1 MFCLKFITSLFVLC
15 ILCVQYSVA
24 QDTDSTAIKKLQQEN
39 EARKQ
44 QVQQLNKEVTELKAA
59 LKKQQQQGFDKFM
72 LSSNFLDAAI
82 SSTNSLQTLVLKE
95 SYRNKIVSLN
105 NPTSNELGFN
115 LELEIQNALKPIM
128 DKTSKTNAGKLS
140 GVVSSVM
147 QTGKTGASL
156 FPAGNVFT
164 SLISMVGGVT
174 VQEKKVEK
182 EDLDNF
188 IRSIEKY
195 FSQYQKLHTANL
207 RFNSDMEK
215 LKARIK
221 LLQDD
226 IKLQLQDLIVTL
238 NKTVKRSSLKN
249 VSIEDLMLKYY
260 DAKRITELLNKQ
272 PAGSTAQQFPPDA
285 IKGCKEI
292 ANNIQR
298 IYDEYAIIY
307 NSNYKEIR
315 SVIADTKT
323 VITTADQLKLN
334 TTLRDLDALYNE
346 SKTADADNL
355 RLKTMF
361 DRLETLTQ

>member
-1 MFCLKFITSLFVLC
+1 MPKYINILLFLV
-15 ILCVQYSVA
+15 ILCHKGFVQSNN
-24 QDTDSTAIKKLQQEN
+24 DSTTFKLITQYTAAIN
-39 EARKQ
+39 Y
-44 QVQQLNKEVTELKAA
+44 T
-59 LKKQQQQGFDKFM
+59 
-72 LSSNFLDAAI
+72 DAAI
-82 SSTNSLQTLVLKE
+82 NSISALNSLIKKE
-95 SYRNKIVSLN
+95 NYRNKISSFN
-105 NPTSNELGFN
+105 NPTSIELGFN

-128 DKTSKTNAGKLS
+128 DKTSKSNASKLS
-140 GVVSSVM
+140 GVVNSVM

-156 FPAGNVFT
+156 FPVGNVFT
-164 SLISMVGGVT
+164 SLISMVGSVT

-195 FSQYQKLHTANL
+195 FSQYQKLHAANL
-207 RFNSDMEK
+207 RFNNDMEK

-238 NKTVKRSSLKN
+238 IKTVKRSNLKN
-249 VSIEDLMLKYY
+249 VGNEDLMLKYF
-260 DAKRITELLNKQ
+260 DVKRITELINKQ
-272 PAGSTAQQFPPDA
+272 AVGSTAQQFPPDA

-315 SVIADTKT
+315 SVIADTKA

-334 TTLRDLDALYNE
+334 ATLKELDTLFNE

-361 DRLETLTQ
+361 DRLETLVQ